1 MYCTCG
7 EGFERRVTAFFAPV
21 VLWRAENDEGIIGVP
36 RIRRLRHHSVAL
48 SRRRACLSSIFNRDV
63 GRRRHG
69 FCVLFGCTLI
79 LWRVDQYYGACH
91 SLCTTPSYSLLVGRS
106 VCAPRM
112 EHFLVDVPEH
122 SLSAF
127 EKELLETT

>member
-1 MYCTCG
+1 MWR
-7 EGFERRVTAFFAPV
+7 GFRAARQGVFAPV

-48 SRRRACLSSIFNRDV
+48 SRRHACLSSIFNRDV

-91 SLCTTPSYSLLVGRS
+91 PVLFTFGGEIRM
-106 VCAPRM
+106 CAAYGTLPRRR
-112 EHFLVDVPEH
+112 
-122 SLSAF
+122 
-127 EKELLETT
+127 T